1 MTETATAAPDT
12 EPPIDEALL
21 ASAAR
26 KVNAYYL
33 TVALSTLGFLGFE
46 VFAAPALFAQPVLLV
61 WVAVIALVD
70 MFPIET
76 SSDLSFSLSF
86 PLELALALIYPP
98 AIAAAVTFAGTTDL
112 REIRREIGL
121 TKALFIRGQIA
132 MSVGV
137 QSLVFHAVAS
147 FDSPWYV
154 FGGGVLLAT
163 VVGYAINAL
172 LVAFSIHLEH
182 GDSVGTVLR
191 EMHKGIIGEFLVSYT
206 GLALFGVVLALFWVT
221 EGVWSI
227 LVFVGPMAFARQ
239 MFVRTHSLNKAHIEL
254 ERREREKEHQA
265 SHDSLTGLPN
275 RVLFLDRLDEAITSA
290 RENRRGVAVMILD
303 LDHFKDINDTLGHH
317 YGDLLLQEIGPKLQ
331 SLLRE
336 EDTIARLG
344 GDEFGII
351 LPELQSL
358 DTAVDVVT
366 RLLEQLEAP
375 IPVEGFTLDVS
386 ASIGISLF
394 PEHSEDVET
403 LLRRADVAMYVA
415 KEARNGYELYSP
427 ERDRYSPA
435 RLAMLGQVRP
445 AIENGEFVLHYQPRA
460 QMSDGAV
467 RGVEALVRWKHPQRG
482 LLAPEEFIP
491 VVERTVALAP
501 LTHFVLEEALK
512 QSATWRRIGIDLSMS
527 VNLSPRNLIDPNL
540 PEQVLHLLDKWAV
553 PPSSLIIEITESTLM
568 ADSARCT
575 EVLAQL
581 AAAGVELSIDDF
593 GTGYSSLGYLKRVPV
608 TELKIDRSFVINM
621 GADPN
626 DRLIVRAAVD
636 LSHNLG
642 LRVVAEGVES
652 YETWRELESFE
663 CDIVQGYF
671 LSRPL
676 PDEGFRRWLEQYK
689 RRQAGE
695 WNLDPLKRS
704 GRNGAQTHLDFSR
717 PIQSG

>member
-1 MTETATAAPDT
+1 VTETTTATET
-12 EPPIDEALL
+12 EAPIDEALL
-21 ASAAR
+21 GSGAR
-26 KVNAYYL
+26 KVNTYYL

-46 VFAAPALFAQPVLLV
+46 LFAAPALFAQPILLV
-61 WVAVIALVD
+61 WAAMIAAVD

-98 AIAAAVTFAGTTDL
+98 AVAAAVTFLGTTDL

-121 TKALFIRGQIA
+121 IKALFIRGQIA

-147 FDSPWYV
+147 FDAPWYV

-163 VVGYAINAL
+163 VVGYGINAL
-172 LVAFSIHLEH
+172 LVAFSIHLEK
-182 GDSVGTVLR
+182 GESVGAVLK

-206 GLALFGVVLALFWVT
+206 GLALFGVVIALFWVT
-221 EGVWSI
+221 EGIWSI

-239 MFVRTHSLNKAHIEL
+239 MFVRTHSLNKAHQEL
-254 ERREREKEHQA
+254 EKREREKEHQA
-265 SHDSLTGLPN
+265 LHDSLTGLPN
-275 RVLFLDRLDEAITSA
+275 RVLFLDKLGEAIESA
-290 RENRRGVAVMILD
+290 RANRRGVAVMILD

-317 YGDLLLQEIGPKLQ
+317 YGDLLLQEVGPKLQ
-331 SLLRE
+331 ELLRE
-336 EDTIARLG
+336 GDTIARLG

-351 LPELQSL
+351 LPELMSL
-358 DTAVDVVT
+358 DTAVGVVT

-375 IPVEGFTLDVS
+375 IPVEGFTLDIS
-386 ASIGISLF
+386 ASIGMALF

-415 KEARNGYELYSP
+415 KEAQSGYEIYSP
-427 ERDRYSPA
+427 ERDRYSPT
-435 RLAMLGQVRP
+435 RLAMLGQMRP

-460 QMSDGAV
+460 HMKDGNV

-482 LLAPEEFIP
+482 LLSPEEFIP
-491 VVERTVALAP
+491 VVERTVVLAP
-501 LTHFVLEEALK
+501 LTYYVLEEALK
-512 QSATWRRIGIDLSMS
+512 QSAAWRRMGIEMSMS
-527 VNLSPRNLIDPNL
+527 VNLSTRNLIDPNL
-540 PEQVLHLLDKWAV
+540 AEQVLHFLDKWAV
-553 PPSSLIIEITESTLM
+553 PPASLIIEITESTLM
-568 ADSARCT
+568 ADPARCT
-575 EVLAQL
+575 EVLSRL

-593 GTGYSSLGYLKRVPV
+593 GTGFSSLGYLKKVPI

-626 DRLIVRAAVD
+626 DRSIVRAAVD
-636 LSHNLG
+636 LAHNLG

-663 CDIVQGYF
+663 CDIAQGYF

-676 PDEGFRRWLEQYK
+676 PEGGFRRWLEQYR

-695 WNLDPLKRS
+695 WSLDPLKPRD
-704 GRNGAQTHLDFSR
+704 GKTGPRTHLDFSR